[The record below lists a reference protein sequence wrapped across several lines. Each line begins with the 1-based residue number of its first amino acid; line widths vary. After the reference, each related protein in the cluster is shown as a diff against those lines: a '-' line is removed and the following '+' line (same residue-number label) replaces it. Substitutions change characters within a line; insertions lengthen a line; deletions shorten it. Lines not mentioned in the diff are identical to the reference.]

1 MAQSSDSGLA
11 TTAIRIGLAGVSA
24 CCGAAFTNPVDV
36 VKIRMQVDGEAAK
49 REGRPKRYTGMT
61 SGMRTIFA
69 EEGMRGLYKGVGASL
84 CREMS
89 YSGIRFGAYETFKE
103 LFGAKD
109 PKNTPLWK
117 KLASGACSGA
127 FGSAI
132 ANPCDLVKIRM
143 QSDIAGTRYRNVFA
157 AWGDIFRAEG
167 VRGLYVG
174 VAQTVQRAFV
184 LGGCQAPAYDHTK
197 HTIKN
202 LKMMEEGVALHLVSS
217 FVAGIVAVTV
227 TAPIDLIKTRVMSGK
242 SAGEGGKPMYAGT
255 VDCFMKTV
263 RAEGVLGLWAG
274 WIPGWMRLGPH
285 TIVTFLVFEQLRLLA
300 GMRAI

>member
-1 MAQSSDSGLA
+1 MSGESSAS
-11 TTAIRIGLAGVSA
+11 TTLVRIGLAGFSA
-24 CCGAAFTNPVDV
+24 CCGATTTNPVDV
-36 VKIRMQVDGEAAK
+36 VKIRMQIDGEAAK
-49 REGRPKRYTGMT
+49 REGRPRRYTGMT
-61 SGMRTIFA
+61 SGMSAIFKA
-69 EEGMRGLYKGVGASL
+69 EGMRGLYKGIGASL
-84 CREMS
+84 CREAS

-117 KLASGACSGA
+117 KLAAGASAGA

-143 QSDIAGTRYRNVFA
+143 QSDVEGTRYRNVFS
-157 AWGDIFRAEG
+157 AWGDIVRAEG

-202 LKMMEEGVALHLVSS
+202 LGVMPEGVPLHLVSS
-217 FVAGIVAVTV
+217 FVAGVVTV
-227 TAPIDLIKTRVMSGK
+227 TITAPIDLIKTRVMSGK
-242 SAGEGGKPMYAGT
+242 SAGEGGKPMYTGT
-255 VDCFMKTV
+255 FDCLAKTV
-263 RAEGVLGLWAG
+263 RAEGVMGLWAG

-285 TIVTFLVFEQLRLLA
+285 TIVTFLVFEQLRALI